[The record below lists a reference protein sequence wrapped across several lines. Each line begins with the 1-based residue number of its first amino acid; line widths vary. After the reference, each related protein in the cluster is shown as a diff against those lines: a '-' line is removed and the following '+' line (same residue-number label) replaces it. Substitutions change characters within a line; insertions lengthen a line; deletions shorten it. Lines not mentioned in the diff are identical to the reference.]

1 MQIPYANVNQYLS
14 ASLLNRFFQAFAEAF
29 GEGYTRF
36 FYPGFVNPELIS
48 VSGTVG
54 AISVTVNQNA
64 SLMNGE
70 GLIATAYT
78 NQTFTLNAT
87 QYASSSSNVTIYI
100 YASVGQQLTSPITIT
115 PPPIGSP
122 SYNPELSAQ
131 TGYQYNTLTFQWGIS
146 TTPPDGK
153 TNILYATAVIPAGA
167 SSSTPLTFTP
177 QVAQVSGVMSQ
188 IPIFVLTSNSVVSL
202 PAGYGLNGFTASLPT
217 AQYPGQ
223 VFSFMGPGTIGTTQ
237 SYPIVGLLPNGQ
249 SLTSI
254 TLQANESMQL
264 VSTGQNWLVAD
275 AAPINLQGAAFANY
289 LNVSSA
295 TTLTNTQTGSIVL
308 VSGSNYA
315 ITLPEPAQNTV
326 FQFISN
332 GATGISIVPPSG
344 VSIYVNNTAQ
354 SSINFNDSYAL
365 LYANGTNWYVAG
377 ASTDIW
383 GIPDNVGYTF
393 GNITVNGSAIVND
406 LNASHPTSAPAYVA
420 TNGAGN
426 YWLAGIGDAAG
437 GRWLIGDAGNDQIGF
452 YNDTSTSL
460 VPPNFTGY
468 SAITG
473 PNSETYYLRSAL
485 DPSGNFK
492 TIGNIYATDGAVF
505 YPNGV
510 PSNNTAIQVGQ
521 NVPAQYAGIL
531 INTSGYSNNAIQV
544 NNNSTTEFYIDQ
556 NGNVWSQGN
565 VTVGGGMQVYPN
577 GVPTGLN
584 GILIGEPVG
593 GQTAPL
599 FINTSGNGNYAF
611 QINDGSTQLFNV
623 QPGGNLFSLGNATI
637 GGSLTA
643 GSISTGGAIS
653 GNTLNL
659 SGDATVGGSMSVS
672 GAIDGASLSISGNAN
687 IGNET
692 IGGTGQSAGYWVTGN
707 GLPSAPNAPVQG
719 ALFTWNTLPPSS
731 SGGSWSGSGTGAA
744 YIINERGGGGG
755 GFYFYDGVNGG
766 PFTELFNI
774 QGSGDG
780 TPGQVYAA
788 GGYTG
793 PTLNLTG
800 NATVGG
806 SLAVSD
812 NATISGAIY
821 TDIPSTST
829 LFNLPQSV
837 TQVRVNVADFS
848 SPQDAVNYVQSLGGG
863 VVFFPEGSWSRFTI
877 TGNNIVI
884 EGAGPGSIISGIDI
898 VPSNN
903 TYSTT
908 TTSSGS
914 SVNTIPLSSMPS
926 QGLDGWYVMIS
937 GSFSNSGINGPLN
950 TYVTSSGPTNPVT
963 VSSSVSYSSGTGV
976 WFSSPNLEYNGFVI
990 RNVSILGNG
999 WGIFAVGVNG
1009 ISIENCVLNGYGNDN
1024 PAIVFDRCINYSIRN
1039 NRFVQQNN
1047 YESSAIVWI
1056 SDYFTTS
1063 LSGSGII
1070 QNNYF
1075 ATDYLQNGTPTYGT
1089 STFLNIIN
1097 HSGVHIDHNRLDWG
1111 YWGAGTNDPTC
1122 FIQIAGQCQAI
1133 QITNNY
1139 ASAVWD
1145 FVRIN
1150 SYYNIVPSHI
1160 TIENNVIDL
1169 IGNNGICNT
1178 QGNSTHSIVIRG
1190 NEVDNPFYIITG
1202 IASISAAGSG
1212 YTENEVVTLGTPAAG
1227 SEMVAATATVT
1238 SVSSGGITG
1247 LRLNSTGM
1255 YDYTNGPAQTTLT
1268 VYGSSGSGA
1277 TVTVNWSGSG
1287 SYAYI
1292 QNAQHV
1298 VVENNDLFCY
1308 SMSTYAGVQLEGCYS
1323 SIVQAN
1329 RISSCHYGVAC
1340 IGSQYSFI
1348 RENIISSVPLSSLS
1362 TSPLS
1367 NSAGIWIAPNGSTAN
1382 YVVDIQGNEIRQVT
1396 WAGHNTDSSAQYI
1409 FVAGDNAIA
1418 STNTSSFFDTN
1429 PSSSNLVYEEHWNP
1443 ASFHNT
1449 VIFDSTLL
1457 ATGTADFTGN
1467 VTVGGSLSG
1476 ASADFSGNVTVGG
1489 SLSGASADFS
1499 GNVTVGSALTAGSAV
1514 ISGNLSAG
1522 TITNVSTTKQYL
1534 VCAAGGTTGS
1544 ITVPSGVQW
1553 VRVRVWGGGGGGG
1566 GSTSGNVGQGGAGG
1580 GYAEGIYQ
1588 VAAGETISYTAG
1600 GGGGGGSGDGG
1611 GGGTSSVV
1619 IGTTTI
1625 SASGGAGGLSNATP
1639 GDPPPSAGQ
1648 GSGGTINIPGNDGVI
1663 GTIVSSPSGTL
1674 YLTGQGGGAF
1684 GGSYT
1689 PIIWTGSGGASGGWG
1704 GVFPGGGGSGGMN
1717 GGAGAPG
1724 ASGLVIVEVI

>member
-14 ASLLNRFFQAFAEAF
+14 ASLLNSFFQAFAEAF

-177 QVAQVSGVMSQ
+177 QVAQVSGVTSQ

-406 LNASHPTSAPAYVA
+406 LNASQPTSAPAYVA

-437 GRWLIGDAGNDQIGF
+437 ARWLIGDAGNDQIGF

-468 SAITG
+468 STITG

-510 PSNNTAIQVGQ
+510 PSNNTAIQIGQ
-521 NVPAQYAGIL
+521 NVPNQYAGIL

-565 VTVGGGMQVYPN
+565 VTVEGGMQVYPN

-593 GQTAPL
+593 GQTASL

-611 QINDGSTQLFNV
+611 QINDGSTQLFYV
-623 QPGGNLFSLGNATI
+623 QPGGNLFSSGNATI

-643 GSISTGGAIS
+643 GSISTGGAIFNS
-653 GNTLNL
+653 SVTFNSPVTINSSL
-659 SGDATVGGSMSVS
+659 SGD
-672 GAIDGASLSISGNAN
+672 
-687 IGNET
+687 
-692 IGGTGQSAGYWVTGN
+692 
-707 GLPSAPNAPVQG
+707 
-719 ALFTWNTLPPSS
+719 
-731 SGGSWSGSGTGAA
+731 
-744 YIINERGGGGG
+744 
-755 GFYFYDGVNGG
+755 
-766 PFTELFNI
+766 
-774 QGSGDG
+774 
-780 TPGQVYAA
+780 
-788 GGYTG
+788 
-793 PTLNLTG
+793 
-800 NATVGG
+800 
-806 SLAVSD
+806 
-812 NATISGAIY
+812 
-821 TDIPSTST
+821 
-829 LFNLPQSV
+829 
-837 TQVRVNVADFS
+837 
-848 SPQDAVNYVQSLGGG
+848 
-863 VVFFPEGSWSRFTI
+863 
-877 TGNNIVI
+877 
-884 EGAGPGSIISGIDI
+884 
-898 VPSNN
+898 
-903 TYSTT
+903 
-908 TTSSGS
+908 
-914 SVNTIPLSSMPS
+914 
-926 QGLDGWYVMIS
+926 
-937 GSFSNSGINGPLN
+937 
-950 TYVTSSGPTNPVT
+950 
-963 VSSSVSYSSGTGV
+963 
-976 WFSSPNLEYNGFVI
+976 
-990 RNVSILGNG
+990 
-999 WGIFAVGVNG
+999 
-1009 ISIENCVLNGYGNDN
+1009 
-1024 PAIVFDRCINYSIRN
+1024 
-1039 NRFVQQNN
+1039 
-1047 YESSAIVWI
+1047 
-1056 SDYFTTS
+1056 
-1063 LSGSGII
+1063 
-1070 QNNYF
+1070 
-1075 ATDYLQNGTPTYGT
+1075 
-1089 STFLNIIN
+1089 
-1097 HSGVHIDHNRLDWG
+1097 
-1111 YWGAGTNDPTC
+1111 
-1122 FIQIAGQCQAI
+1122 
-1133 QITNNY
+1133 
-1139 ASAVWD
+1139 
-1145 FVRIN
+1145 
-1150 SYYNIVPSHI
+1150 
-1160 TIENNVIDL
+1160 
-1169 IGNNGICNT
+1169 
-1178 QGNSTHSIVIRG
+1178 
-1190 NEVDNPFYIITG
+1190 
-1202 IASISAAGSG
+1202 
-1212 YTENEVVTLGTPAAG
+1212 
-1227 SEMVAATATVT
+1227 
-1238 SVSSGGITG
+1238 
-1247 LRLNSTGM
+1247 
-1255 YDYTNGPAQTTLT
+1255 
-1268 VYGSSGSGA
+1268 
-1277 TVTVNWSGSG
+1277 
-1287 SYAYI
+1287 
-1292 QNAQHV
+1292 
-1298 VVENNDLFCY
+1298 
-1308 SMSTYAGVQLEGCYS
+1308 
-1323 SIVQAN
+1323 
-1329 RISSCHYGVAC
+1329 
-1340 IGSQYSFI
+1340 
-1348 RENIISSVPLSSLS
+1348 
-1362 TSPLS
+1362 
-1367 NSAGIWIAPNGSTAN
+1367 TAN
-1382 YVVDIQGNEIRQVT
+1382 
-1396 WAGHNTDSSAQYI
+1396 
-1409 FVAGDNAIA
+1409 
-1418 STNTSSFFDTN
+1418 
-1429 PSSSNLVYEEHWNP
+1429 
-1443 ASFHNT
+1443 
-1449 VIFDSTLL
+1449 
-1457 ATGTADFTGN
+1457 
-1467 VTVGGSLSG
+1467 
-1476 ASADFSGNVTVGG
+1476 FSGN
-1489 SLSGASADFS
+1489 
-1499 GNVTVGSALTAGSAV
+1499 LTA
-1514 ISGNLSAG
+1514 N
-1522 TITNVSTTKQYL
+1522 TITNVSTSKGYL
-1534 VCAAGGTTGS
+1534 VIAAAPTSSSGV
-1544 ITVPSGVQW
+1544 IPAGVQW
-1553 VRVRVWGGGGGGG
+1553 VRARVWGGGGGGA
-1566 GSTSGNVGQGGAGG
+1566 GGASS
-1580 GYAEGIYQ
+1580 AI
-1588 VAAGETISYTAG
+1588 G
-1600 GGGGGGSGDGG
+1600 GGGGGGGYVEGIIQVSPGDVYNYTVGAGGTGGGAGADGNSGGQSSFSVAGVTLVATGG
-1611 GGGTSSVV
+1611 GGGLAEG
-1619 IGTTTI
+1619 GT
-1625 SASGGAGGLSNATP
+1625 GGGGEYGT
-1639 GDPPPSAGQ
+1639 
-1648 GSGGTINIPGNDGVI
+1648 GSGGSFAMNGQDGVI
-1663 GTIVSSPSGTL
+1663 GFFINTL
-1674 YLTGQGGGAF
+1674 YVAGTGGGSF
-1684 GGSYT
+1684 GSCFT
-1689 PIIWTGSGGASGGWG
+1689 PFQITEGTSNGYDGI
-1704 GVFPGGGGSGGMN
+1704 FPGGGGAGGMN
-1717 GGAGAPG
+1717 GGSGGNGAF
-1724 ASGLVIVEVI
+1724 GLVIVEIV